1 MTPHDPSAPSA
12 GTFRTVLVANRGEI
26 ACRVVGT
33 LRRLGVRAV
42 AVFSD
47 ADADAR
53 HVREAD
59 VAVRLGNGTGAGDQL
74 RAYLDVDAVVAAAV
88 ATGAEAVHPGYGF
101 LSENP
106 ALARA
111 CERAG
116 IAFVGPGPAA
126 MEAMADKLAAK
137 GIVAARGVPVV
148 PGAGAPG
155 MSDDDLVAAADD
167 VGYPLLVK
175 PSAGGGGKGMVVVR
189 EADDLPGAL
198 ASARRVAAS
207 SFGDDTLLLE
217 RLVEAPRHVEVQV
230 LADAHGNVVHLGER
244 ECSLQRR
251 HQKVVEEAPSP
262 LLTPARRAEM
272 GAAACE
278 VARSVGYVGA
288 GTVEFLVPDAAPDEF
303 FFIEMNT
310 RLQVEHP
317 VTEMV
322 TGLDLVELQLRV
334 AAGAPLGIA
343 QDDVVLR
350 GHAVEARLYAE
361 SPARGFLPA
370 TGRVLRYDDGGV
382 PAGPGASPLRLDS
395 GIGTG
400 TVVGGQFDPLL
411 AKAVAWG
418 ETREEAVD
426 RLDAL
431 LARTV
436 VLGVETNAAFLRR
449 LLAAPDVRAG
459 RLDTGLI
466 DRLVAGA
473 EASGAESGA
482 VVPPAAGWVEL
493 VAAALFVAEHGVVAR
508 PDGGTG
514 GNRMVGR
521 AAGDDPWRAGDGWRL
536 NGPAAARR
544 VVLVDAAG
552 AAHEVRVTGT
562 ARDAVVQV
570 PVPRDDGWEP
580 TAADQPVREVRAALT
595 ADPAEADAWWL
606 TVDGVRERV
615 RLALDAPTAADEPT
629 TVWLWHDGRTVAL
642 AAPDRSVQAARTRA
656 ERRRARG
663 DAPGAT
669 DPEVRAAMPG
679 TVVTAVADGDPVTA
693 GSVLVTVEAMKME
706 HPLVAPHD
714 GVASVRVAPGDLVR
728 RDQVVAVVHPHDSGA
743 AQPAAPVPQPD
754 TQGAS

>member
-1 MTPHDPSAPSA
+1 MTSETAHDAHHE
-12 GTFRTVLVANRGEI
+12 TRFRTVLVANRGEI
-26 ACRVVGT
+26 ACRVLAT
-33 LRRLGVRAV
+33 LRRLGVRSV

-59 VAVRLGNGTGAGDQL
+59 VAVRLGPAPAAQS
-74 RAYLDVDAVVAAAV
+74 YLDVDAVVAAAV
-88 ATGAEAVHPGYGF
+88 ATGADAIHPGYGF

-116 IAFVGPGPAA
+116 IAFVGPGVEA

-137 GIVAARGVPVV
+137 CLVAAREVPVV
-148 PGAGAPG
+148 PGAGSAG
-155 MSDDDLVAAADD
+155 MTDDALVAAAGE
-167 VGYPLLVK
+167 VGFPLLVK

-189 EADDLPGAL
+189 SADDLPGAL
-198 ASARRVAAS
+198 ASARRVARG

-230 LADAHGNVVHLGER
+230 LADTHGNVVHLGER

-262 LLTPARRAEM
+262 LLTPAQRARM

-288 GTVEFLVPDAAPDEF
+288 GTVEFLVPAASPDEF

-322 TGLDLVELQLRV
+322 TGLDLVALQLRV
-334 AAGAPLGIA
+334 AAGGSLGIT

-361 SPARGFLPA
+361 SPERGFLPA
-370 TGRVLRYDDGGV
+370 TGHVLRYDD
-382 PAGPGASPLRLDS
+382 AGTPSGPDAAPLRLDS
-395 GIGTG
+395 GIDTG
-400 TVVGGQFDPLL
+400 TVVGGHYDPLL

-418 ETREEAVD
+418 ETRGGAIQ
-426 RLDAL
+426 RLDGL

-436 VLGVETNAAFLRR
+436 VLGVETNTAFLRA
-449 LLAAPDVRAG
+449 LLADADVRAG

-466 DRLVAGA
+466 DRLVRSGTGAG
-473 EASGAESGA
+473 SGEG
-482 VVPPAAGWVEL
+482 PEVEL
-493 VAAALFVAEHGVVAR
+493 VAAALFVVSRPAEHGIGDRPGADAVGSPVV
-508 PDGGTG
+508 GG
-514 GNRMVGR
+514 GR
-521 AAGDDPWRAGDGWRL
+521 AGDDDPWRAGDGWRL
-536 NGPAAARR
+536 NGPATARR

-552 AAHEVRVTGT
+552 DAHEVQVSGT
-562 ARDAVVQV
+562 ARDAVVHV
-570 PVPRDDGWEP
+570 DERGGEWEAGG
-580 TAADQPVREVRAALT
+580 AASRTVRAGLER
-595 ADPAEADAWWL
+595 DPAGEDAWWL

-615 RLALDAPTAADEPT
+615 RLALGARRPGGDGEPA
-629 TVWLWHDGRTVAL
+629 TVWLWRDGRTVAL
-642 AAPDRSVQAARTRA
+642 AAPDRGERAARARDD
-656 ERRRARG
+656 RRRARG
-663 DAPGAT
+663 DVPGAA
-669 DPEVRAAMPG
+669 DPEVRASMPG
-679 TVVTAVADGDPVTA
+679 TVVTVVADGETVAA
-693 GSVLVTVEAMKME
+693 GAVLVTVEAMKME
-706 HPLVAPHD
+706 HPLLAPHD
-714 GVASVRVAPGDLVR
+714 GVASVRVHPGDLVR